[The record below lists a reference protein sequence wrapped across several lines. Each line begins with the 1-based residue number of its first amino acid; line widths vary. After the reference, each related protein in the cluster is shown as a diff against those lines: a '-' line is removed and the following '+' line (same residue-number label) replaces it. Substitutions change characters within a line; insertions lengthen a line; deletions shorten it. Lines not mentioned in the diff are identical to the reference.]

1 MVDRGDH
8 ARVAG
13 VVPKARDMKARMVLI
28 VVSAAFA
35 LAASLILLRVGGAGD
50 RFGIALQLMEQDR
63 GDEAA
68 VLLDDP
74 LWRGVAE
81 YQSGRYRRA
90 AEAFSNAED
99 VMSLYNL
106 GNAHAQLGA
115 WDEASR
121 AYQAALRLEP
131 DHNDATFNLDLV
143 TQAKELEEELAEAA
157 RKVRQSAETGAATDA
172 INKKGETATE
182 DPDGGSRRSVGDA
195 EAGDDVSQSSGEAS
209 QPGRAAERDAA
220 ESATGATATL
230 YDGDELSETKSDGTG
245 NALIL
250 RQSTQEAEIL
260 LRHIKDDPARVLRA
274 RLRAAHR
281 ARQERTSQ

>member
-1 MVDRGDH
+1 
-8 ARVAG
+8 
-13 VVPKARDMKARMVLI
+13 MKARLVLI

-35 LAASLILLRVGGAGD
+35 LAASMILLRLGGAGD
-50 RFGIALQLMEQDR
+50 RFGLALRLMAQNR

-68 VLLDDP
+68 VLLEDP

-90 AEAFSNAED
+90 AEAFSGAED

-106 GNAHAQLGA
+106 GNAHARLGA
-115 WDEASR
+115 WDEARR

-131 DHNDATFNLDLV
+131 EHDDATFNLDLV
-143 TQAKELEEELAEAA
+143 TQAKELEEDLAEAA
-157 RKVRQSAETGAATDA
+157 RNVRQAAKTGAATDA
-172 INKKGETATE
+172 INKKGKTATE

-230 YDGDELSETKSDGTG
+230 YDSNEPSETKVDGTG

-250 RQSTQEAEIL
+250 RESTQEAEIL

-274 RLRAAHR
+274 RLRAAHK
-281 ARQERTSQ
+281 AREEGNSQ